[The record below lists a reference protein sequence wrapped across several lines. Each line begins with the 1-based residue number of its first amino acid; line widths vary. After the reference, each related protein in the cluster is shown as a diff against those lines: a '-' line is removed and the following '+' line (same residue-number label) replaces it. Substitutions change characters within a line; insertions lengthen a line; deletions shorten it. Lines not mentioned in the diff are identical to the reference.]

1 MKKSSK
7 SLLMC
12 MLITGIC
19 AGSAQGVF
27 AEEKIGEFNLDQMVV
42 TASRLEESNFE
53 ANANVNVVTRKDI
66 EEKHYQTV
74 MPCVLFR
81 ALPSKTTV
89 LPVLTIL
96 LTIYMLMVPAMFL
109 FWWTDR
115 ERTPMVL
122 HLAYSNLPK

>member
-66 EEKHYQTV
+66 EEKHSQTV
-74 MPCVLFR
+74 SDALRAVR
-81 ALPSKTTV
+81 ALGADERQDDLCEVFKD
-89 LPVLTIL
+89 L
-96 LTIYMLMVPAMFL
+96 LGRH
-109 FWWTDR
+109 DR
-115 ERTPMVL
+115 L
-122 HLAYSNLPK
+122 

>member
-74 MPCVLFR
+74 SDALR
-81 ALPSKTTV
+81 A
-89 LPVLTIL
+89 
-96 LTIYMLMVPAMFL
+96 VPGVAI
-109 FWWTDR
+109 
-115 ERTPMVL
+115 
-122 HLAYSNLPK
+122 

>member
-19 AGSAQGVF
+19 AGNAQGAF
-27 AEEKIGEFNLDQMVV
+27 AEEKISEFNLDQMVV
-42 TASRLEESNFE
+42 TASRIAESNFE

-74 MPCVLFR
+74 SEALR
-81 ALPSKTTV
+81 A
-89 LPVLTIL
+89 
-96 LTIYMLMVPAMFL
+96 VPGVAIQ
-109 FWWTDR
+109 
-115 ERTPMVL
+115 
-122 HLAYSNLPK
+122 N

>member
-1 MKKSSK
+1 MNYGYIKVSSDK
-7 SLLMC
+7 QTVENNIRDGLFEVMMNADATCL

-66 EEKHYQTV
+66 EEKSFIWHHSARIV
-74 MPCVLFR
+74 V
-81 ALPSKTTV
+81 
-89 LPVLTIL
+89 
-96 LTIYMLMVPAMFL
+96 
-109 FWWTDR
+109 
-115 ERTPMVL
+115 
-122 HLAYSNLPK
+122 

>member
-1 MKKSSK
+1 
-7 SLLMC
+7 
-12 MLITGIC
+12 
-19 AGSAQGVF
+19 
-27 AEEKIGEFNLDQMVV
+27 MVV

-74 MPCVLFR
+74 SDALR
-81 ALPSKTTV
+81 AVPGVAIQNYSATGANYSADYLYVNGTT
-89 LPVLTIL
+89 
-96 LTIYMLMVPAMFL
+96 MFL
-109 FWWTDR
+109 FWWMDR

>member
-19 AGSAQGVF
+19 AGRAQGVF

-66 EEKHYQTV
+66 EEKHYQT